1 MAAVADLAA
10 DLAGWQALL
19 DRHADAFAELVP
31 GAAVG
36 LLADDDAENPGAP
49 MIVWE
54 STTQGMQA
62 TQRPFPGFEGLALDL
77 LFIGDRGTLAR
88 LADPATPEPLR
99 LMREQARRR
108 DMLLYVVR
116 PRDALSERGF
126 DDFLDRLGLVVMGAC
141 R

>member
-1 MAAVADLAA
+1 MAAVANLAA

-36 LLADDDAENPGAP
+36 LLADDDAETPDAP

-54 STTQGMQA
+54 RTATGMRA
-62 TQRPFPGFEGLALDL
+62 ASHPFPGFEGLTLDL
-77 LFIGDRGTLAR
+77 LFIGDRATLAR
-88 LADPATPEPLR
+88 LSDPATPEPLR
-99 LMREQARRR
+99 LMREKARQR

-116 PRDALSERGF
+116 PRDALTDRGY